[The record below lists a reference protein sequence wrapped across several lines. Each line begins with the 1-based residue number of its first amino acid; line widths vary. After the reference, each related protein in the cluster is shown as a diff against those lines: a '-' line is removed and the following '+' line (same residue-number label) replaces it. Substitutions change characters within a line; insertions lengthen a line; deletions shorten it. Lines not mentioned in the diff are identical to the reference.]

1 MDKRNE
7 IHRLIVASLK
17 NDISEEE
24 RDRLQAW
31 LQTKESH
38 RILFHELVD
47 AEKRKN
53 DIREFA
59 SFHTT
64 GKWKELEHKIESSSL
79 KKRRLLMVRTIAAA
93 VIITVM
99 VAVNLIYRQQTPQET
114 MPRTEIAQIVPGSP
128 HAILISE
135 NGQKMVLGEEI
146 SDSRQIIF
154 GTDTLKII
162 QGKSLNYEQ
171 TRMAAHAEWHTL
183 QIPRGGEFRLTLE
196 DGTEVWLNSES
207 ELKYPAH
214 FTGHERRVI
223 LSGEAYF
230 EVAPDSR
237 IPFIVMT
244 SKMVTKVLGTSF
256 NVSAYPDENKTHTT
270 LIGGSVEITDKE
282 KNETIGLQPGE
293 QALLQDGKLSVRTV
307 DTKLYSL
314 WRNDRFTFSS
324 EYLEEVTRKLSR
336 WYNVEFLF
344 TRPPDKQKQFSGSL
358 PKYSDISQVLGII
371 EMTTNIKF
379 EIKNN
384 TIIIR

>member
-7 IHRLIVASLK
+7 MHRLIIAYLK

-38 RILFHELVD
+38 RILFHELLD
-47 AEKRKN
+47 EEKRKK

-59 SFHTT
+59 SFYTT
-64 GKWKELEHKIESSSL
+64 GKWKELKHEMESSSL
-79 KKRRLLMVRTIAAA
+79 KKRHLLMVRTIAAA
-93 VIITVM
+93 VAVTVM
-99 VAVNLIYRQQTPQET
+99 VAASLIYRQQTRQER
-114 MPRTEIAQIVPGSP
+114 MPRTEIAQIVPGGP

-135 NGQKMVLGEEI
+135 NGQQMILGKEA
-146 SDSRQIIF
+146 SDCRQIVF
-154 GTDTLKII
+154 GADTLKIV
-162 QGKSLNYEQ
+162 QGNSLAYEQ
-171 TRMAAHAEWHTL
+171 TRTAAHVEWHTL

-244 SKMVTKVLGTSF
+244 SKMDTRVLGTSF

-282 KNETIGLQPGE
+282 KNETICLQPGE
-293 QALLQDGKLSVRTV
+293 QALLQDGKLSVQTV

-314 WRNDRFTFSS
+314 WRKDRFTFSS

-336 WYNVEFLF
+336 WYNVEFFF
-344 TRPPDKQKQFSGSL
+344 TCPSDKQKQFTGSL
-358 PKYSDISQVLGII
+358 PKYTDISQVLGII
-371 EMTTNIKF
+371 EMTTSIKF
-379 EIKNN
+379 QIKNN
-384 TIIIR
+384 TVIIQ